1 MGDFPRIETQR
12 LILRRHEARDF
23 EAYAAM
29 WADPD
34 VVRFIGG
41 ASFTREQT
49 WTRFLRQAGIWHFMG
64 FGFFAIE
71 EKSTGAF
78 IGEAG
83 FHELRRDLSPSI
95 EGTLETGWAFIPGA
109 QGKGYAT
116 EAVGA
121 ALQWAAAAFEAMKAT
136 CIIEPDNVASLRV
149 AAKLGFQEFA
159 RTLYHGRSI
168 VLLEREGA

>member
-1 MGDFPRIETQR
+1 MSVSPRIETPR
-12 LILRRHEARDF
+12 LVLRRHVAEDF
-23 EAYAAM
+23 EPYAAM

-34 VVRFIGG
+34 VVRHIGG
-41 ASFTREQT
+41 IGFTREQV
-49 WTRFLRQAGIWHFMG
+49 WTRFMRQAGIWHFMG

-71 EKSTGAF
+71 EKATGAF

-95 EGTLETGWAFIPGA
+95 EGTLETGWAFMPDA

-121 ALQWAAAAFEAMKAT
+121 ALDWATSSFAAMRAT
-136 CIIEPDNVASLRV
+136 CIIEPGNAASLRV
-149 AAKLGFQEFA
+149 AAKLGFREFA
-159 RTLYHGRSI
+159 RALYHNRSI
-168 VLLEREGA
+168 VLLERGQP